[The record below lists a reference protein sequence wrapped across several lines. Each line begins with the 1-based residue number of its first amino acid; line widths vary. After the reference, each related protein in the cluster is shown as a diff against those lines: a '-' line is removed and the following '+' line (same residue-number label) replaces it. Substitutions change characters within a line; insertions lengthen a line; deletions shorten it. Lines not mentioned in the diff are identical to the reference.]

1 MNKYI
6 YVKEEE
12 TINKGRKEEG
22 KYRGK
27 ERMFEICKLQ
37 LNNNTI
43 YKCGINLW
51 LVLWLTITCG
61 M

>member
-1 MNKYI
+1 MKKYI

-12 TINKGRKEEG
+12 IMNKGRKEGG

-43 YKCGINLW
+43 CKCSITFW
-51 LVLWLTITCG
+51 LVIWFTTTCG

>member
-6 YVKEEE
+6 YVKKKE

-22 KYRGK
+22 KYKSK

-43 YKCGINLW
+43 CKCGINFW
-51 LVLWLTITCG
+51 LVIWLTTTCG

>member
-6 YVKEEE
+6 YVEEE
-12 TINKGRKEEG
+12 EAINKGRKEEG

-27 ERMFEICKLQ
+27 EWVFEICKLQ
-37 LNNNTI
+37 LNNNTT
-43 YKCGINLW
+43 YKYSVNLW
-51 LVLWLTITCG
+51 IVLWLTITCG